1 MSKLYY
7 DLHVHS
13 CLSPCGDNDMTPA
26 NIAGM
31 AFTCGLN
38 VVALTDHNTTKNCRA
53 FCAAC
58 RGYGITPIPGAEI
71 TTAEDIHIV
80 ALFPSLERAE
90 AFDAALQQYR
100 ILYKNK
106 PQIFGE
112 QRIMDEEDNVLGI
125 DEYLLSNA
133 TLLPLEEA
141 VALAR
146 SFDAAVYP
154 AHVDRESNGM
164 IAVLGD
170 IPKELNFTAVE
181 FRDSSKYETYRQRY
195 SLDGMR
201 VVSDSDAHVLWDVN
215 EAENFLEWEDID
227 ESSEEMIRARLID
240 YLKGK

>member
-1 MSKLYY
+1 MSKFFY

-13 CLSPCGDNDMTPA
+13 CLSPCAENDMTPA

-31 AFTCGLN
+31 AFTCGLKI
-38 VVALTDHNTTKNCRA
+38 VALTDHNTTKNCRA
-53 FCAAC
+53 FCTAC
-58 RGYGITPIPGAEI
+58 RKYGLIPVPGAEI

-80 ALFPSLERAE
+80 ALFPSLDQAE
-90 AFDAALQQYR
+90 AFDAELQPHR
-100 ILYKNK
+100 ILYRNK
-106 PQIFGE
+106 PEIFGE
-112 QRIMDEEDNVLGI
+112 QQIMDEEDNILGI

-154 AHVDRESNGM
+154 AHVDREANGI
-164 IAVLGD
+164 IAILGD
-170 IPKELNFTAVE
+170 VPKELGFTAAEFKNPALVE
-181 FRDSSKYETYRQRY
+181 EYRQKY
-195 SLDGMR
+195 SLAGMR

-227 ESSEEMIRARLID
+227 ESSEDKIRARLID

>member
-53 FCAAC
+53 FCHAC
-58 RGYGITPIPGAEI
+58 RGYGIIPIPGAEI

-90 AFDAALQQYR
+90 SFDDALQQYR

-106 PQIFGE
+106 PEIFGE
-112 QRIMDEEDNVLGI
+112 QRIMDEEDNILGI

-146 SFDAAVYP
+146 SFDAVVYP
-154 AHVDRESNGM
+154 AHVDREANGM

-181 FRDSSKYETYRQRY
+181 FRDLSQYETYCQRY

-201 VVSDSDAHVLWDVN
+201 IVSDSDAHVLWDVN

>member
-1 MSKLYY
+1 
-7 DLHVHS
+7 
-13 CLSPCGDNDMTPA
+13 MTPA

-53 FCAAC
+53 FCHAC
-58 RGYGITPIPGAEI
+58 RGYGIIPIPGAEI

-90 AFDAALQQYR
+90 SFDDALQQYR

-106 PQIFGE
+106 PEIFGE
-112 QRIMDEEDNVLGI
+112 QRIMDEEDNILGI

-146 SFDAAVYP
+146 SFDAVVYP
-154 AHVDRESNGM
+154 AHVDREANGM

-181 FRDSSKYETYRQRY
+181 FRDLSQYETYCQRY
-195 SLDGMR
+195 SLGGMR
-201 VVSDSDAHVLWDVN
+201 IVSDSDAHVLWDVN
-215 EAENFLEWEDID
+215 EAENFFEWEDID